1 MDARTKPSL
10 IRRISPRLGLS
21 TRLLLLT
28 ILFVMLAE
36 VLIYAP
42 SVANFRR
49 NWLNDRL
56 AAAQI
61 AALVLDA
68 APEEDLS
75 EDLEARLLAG
85 VGAKA
90 IAVRGGG
97 RRLLLSM
104 SEMPPAVA
112 KTIDLRSATWL
123 ELLRDAADELTDTSD
138 EPIRVIGHGMG
149 ADVDFVELI
158 LDPRPLRD
166 ATLEFSK
173 NILIL
178 SLLISGITASLVYLA
193 LQWVIV
199 RPVRR
204 LSRNIAAFAGNPED
218 ASKVIRP
225 TDRDDEIGIAEQALA
240 QMESILS
247 DELRQ
252 KRRLAELGLAVSK
265 INHELR
271 NMLTTAQLLTDRL
284 ERVNDDTVQRVAPR
298 LVATLDRAINFCQA
312 TLAYG
317 RATEPLPQRRMVPLR
332 PIADELAELTGLA
345 NGASISFEARLDDD
359 LMIDADPDQLS
370 RVLVNLVRNAVQA
383 LSQAGATEGSPRIV
397 VAAKREGGQV
407 SITVED
413 NGPGIPDRVKASL
426 FFAFQGASRS
436 GAGLGLAIAAELVR
450 LHGGTIALE
459 ETPVGTR
466 FRVVIPDRSEGER
479 G

>member
-149 ADVDFVELI
+149 
-158 LDPRPLRD
+158 
-166 ATLEFSK
+166 
-173 NILIL
+173 
-178 SLLISGITASLVYLA
+178 
-193 LQWVIV
+193 
-199 RPVRR
+199 
-204 LSRNIAAFAGNPED
+204 
-218 ASKVIRP
+218 
-225 TDRDDEIGIAEQALA
+225 
-240 QMESILS
+240 
-247 DELRQ
+247 
-252 KRRLAELGLAVSK
+252 
-265 INHELR
+265 
-271 NMLTTAQLLTDRL
+271 
-284 ERVNDDTVQRVAPR
+284 
-298 LVATLDRAINFCQA
+298 
-312 TLAYG
+312 
-317 RATEPLPQRRMVPLR
+317 RMS
-332 PIADELAELTGLA
+332 T
-345 NGASISFEARLDDD
+345 SS
-359 LMIDADPDQLS
+359 S
-370 RVLVNLVRNAVQA
+370 
-383 LSQAGATEGSPRIV
+383 
-397 VAAKREGGQV
+397 
-407 SITVED
+407 
-413 NGPGIPDRVKASL
+413 
-426 FFAFQGASRS
+426 
-436 GAGLGLAIAAELVR
+436 
-450 LHGGTIALE
+450 
-459 ETPVGTR
+459 
-466 FRVVIPDRSEGER
+466 
-479 G
+479 